1 VRTQAGMDHLV
12 ALAVAVGAPVLDL
25 GSRLNM
31 PTTHWANHTGNNR
44 ELIAAADVVLFL
56 EADDV
61 YGTLYNF
68 SDAVERS
75 DKRVSAAGAKI
86 VTIGMDQ
93 FAASTNNQD
102 AQRFFSA
109 DLPIAGDAET
119 SLPVLLDAVRSATSA
134 AHRTTVEGRIAS
146 LKTDFT
152 ALRARELE
160 ASRWGWDASPI
171 STARVTYELGE
182 VLKGEDFS
190 ITGPVQFFSNWP
202 LRMWPLTKAYQY
214 LGRQGAS
221 GEGYSAPA
229 LVGAA
234 LALKGTGR
242 IPVCIQNDGD
252 LMYQPGSYWTA
263 AHHRIPLLSIMHNNR
278 AWHQEVMHVQRMANR
293 RQRGIDSAHI
303 GTTILDPEIDY
314 AKLIGAMGVWTAGP
328 IRDPEALRPALKN
341 ALAAVKRG
349 EPALVDVHTQPR

>member
-1 VRTQAGMDHLV
+1 
-12 ALAVAVGAPVLDL
+12 
-25 GSRLNM
+25 M
-31 PTTHWANHTGNNR
+31 P
-44 ELIAAADVVLFL
+44 
-56 EADDV
+56 
-61 YGTLYNF
+61 
-68 SDAVERS
+68 
-75 DKRVSAAGAKI
+75 
-86 VTIGMDQ
+86 
-93 FAASTNNQD
+93 STNNQD
-102 AQRFFSA
+102 AQRFVAA
-109 DLPIAGDAET
+109 DVPIAGDAET
-119 SLPVLLDAVRSATSA
+119 SLPGLLDAVRRAQTTAHAGTVTARTA
-134 AHRTTVEGRIAS
+134 A
-146 LKTDFT
+146 LKTSFA
-152 ALRARELE
+152 ALRARDR
-160 ASRWGWDASPI
+160 AAAQWGWDASPI

-182 VLKGEDFS
+182 VLKGEDYT

-202 LRMWPLTKAYQY
+202 LRMWALTKQHQY

-229 LVGAA
+229 LIGAA

-263 AHHRIPLLSIMHNNR
+263 AHHRIPLLSVMHNNR

-293 RQRGIDSAHI
+293 RERGIDRAHI

-328 IRDPEALRPALKN
+328 IRDPRDLRPALQK

-349 EPALVDVHTQPR
+349 EPALIDVHTQPR